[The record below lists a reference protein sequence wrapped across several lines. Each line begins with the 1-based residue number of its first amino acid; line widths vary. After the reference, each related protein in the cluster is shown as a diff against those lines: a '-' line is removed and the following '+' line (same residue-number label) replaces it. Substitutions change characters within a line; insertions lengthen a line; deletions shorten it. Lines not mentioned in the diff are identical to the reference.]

1 MATDPQ
7 RATPARPSISL
18 VIPWDLLVPD
28 PPADQGDT
36 PSGVDRRPGAV
47 ALHHLAR
54 VAAQRGDPVAS
65 DLTADTLRRLC
76 CDADVS
82 RIITGPAGEILDVGR
97 SARTATPAQRRAL
110 VVRDRG
116 CVFPGCDRPPGYCQ
130 AHHLQPWEANGPT
143 DLDNLVLACSHHHH
157 ALHDR
162 GFTMTRAPDAT
173 LTTRRPDGTPIT

>member
-1 MATDPQ
+1 MRVCIEMARRAMANDPE

-18 VIPWDLLVPD
+18 VIPWDLLIPD
-28 PPADQGDT
+28 PPDEPDGGGA
-36 PSGVDRRPGAV
+36 RRPGAV
-47 ALHHLAR
+47 VLHHLAR

-65 DLTADTLRRLC
+65 DLTPDTLRRLC
-76 CDADVS
+76 CDANIS

-130 AHHLQPWEANGPT
+130 AHHLRPWLPDGPT
-143 DLDNLVLACSHHHH
+143 DLENQI
-157 ALHDR
+157 
-162 GFTMTRAPDAT
+162 GRAHV
-173 LTTRRPDGTPIT
+173 